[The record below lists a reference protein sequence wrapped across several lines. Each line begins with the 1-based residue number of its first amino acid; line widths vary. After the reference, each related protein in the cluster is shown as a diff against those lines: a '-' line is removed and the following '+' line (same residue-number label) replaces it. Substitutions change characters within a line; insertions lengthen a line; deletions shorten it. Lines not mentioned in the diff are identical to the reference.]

1 MIDRKVVQEI
11 DSMDSECLLMA
22 LRRIR
27 AAGYST
33 RYAKAADGV
42 LECTRI
48 AEDAITDYEIAQKKV
63 SK

>member
-1 MIDRKVVQEI
+1 MTWLESIDA
-11 DSMDSECLLMA
+11 ECLLTA

-27 AAGYST
+27 QVGYST
-33 RYAKAADGV
+33 PYAKAADGV

-48 AEDAITDYEIAQKKV
+48 AEEAITDYEIAQKKV